1 MAISKSSKKKRK
13 QKGIACAFIFSGR
26 RDPTWTVTNTLIK
39 RLENIWNSLDVT
51 EKIPSTPTLGYR
63 GCLLRD
69 NINRE
74 WFVYKRFV
82 RLSINGV
89 SETRLD
95 KHSEFEK
102 LLLSSA
108 PVSVLPL

>member
-1 MAISKSSKKKRK
+1 MAISKSSKKIKK
-13 QKGIACAFIFSGR
+13 QKGIARAIIFSGR
-26 RDPTWTVTNTLIK
+26 PDPSWPVTNTLLK
-39 RLENIWNSLDVT
+39 QLENIWNSLEVT
-51 EKIPSTPTLGYR
+51 EKIPSSPTLGYR
-63 GCLLRD
+63 GCLLKD

-74 WFVYKRFV
+74 WFVYKDFI

-95 KHSEFEK
+95 RHTKFEK

-108 PVSVLPL
+108 PVGLLPF